1 MTELDF
7 HSRHLLDFI
16 SELSLKAHQLCL
28 DLWIN
33 PSSIESQLSSAFF
46 CGAELAPKSK
56 LHDLWTR
63 SQLYHLLVI
72 SGAHLAF
79 LRLLID
85 QFFPKSFWFIKP
97 FTSVLFTFVCKF
109 QPPIARA
116 LVADLLRTVRYPK
129 FWKQLLVT
137 LICLLMIPSWF
148 LSKSFQLSTQGTLV
162 FLKLKNEPK
171 IASLFLTWLFMVP
184 LLIPIQSQSL
194 IVFFW
199 AFALAPLVLTLVLLI
214 ALVHSLSRWFKTQE
228 IIQFL
233 TDSLILVLKSIGD
246 QNPQAQG
253 LPLIE
258 KDLAWLWILMT
269 FVVFVI
275 HEIQKEKEALR

>member
-1 MTELDF
+1 
-7 HSRHLLDFI
+7 
-16 SELSLKAHQLCL
+16 
-28 DLWIN
+28 
-33 PSSIESQLSSAFF
+33 
-46 CGAELAPKSK
+46 
-56 LHDLWTR
+56 
-63 SQLYHLLVI
+63 
-72 SGAHLAF
+72 
-79 LRLLID
+79 
-85 QFFPKSFWFIKP
+85 
-97 FTSVLFTFVCKF
+97 
-109 QPPIARA
+109 
-116 LVADLLRTVRYPK
+116 
-129 FWKQLLVT
+129 
-137 LICLLMIPSWF
+137 
-148 LSKSFQLSTQGTLV
+148 
-162 FLKLKNEPK
+162 
-171 IASLFLTWLFMVP
+171 MVP